1 MKPYRT
7 PSASAQ
13 TAKQRLQSLLVHERA
28 LIASTRKQ
36 VALSLRGTRT
46 GIAVQLGSGDW
57 HEMMSELAMRL
68 HDARARSFLQGGRVQ
83 VETNGRKVDAIELQ
97 ELIALLNQFGMV
109 LESMDGHSPAQAR
122 TAPSRP
128 SMPPGMPPAMPPPM
142 EPRVEARVE
151 PRLTGVAYPPPPS
164 PAPKAVIA
172 PIPAPKAA
180 KAVDAPDPSRALL
193 IRRSVHA
200 GQVIREKGTVVILGD
215 IGPAAEVVAEGDVI
229 VCGKLRGIAWAGSAG
244 DESRFVAA
252 LIFVPTQIRIA
263 GASLGTLKDMGKFS
277 WLSQIARL
285 RDGRIV
291 IEAWG
296 V

>member
-28 LIASTRKQ
+28 LIASTRMQ
-36 VALSLRGTRT
+36 ATLSLRGTRT

-57 HEMMSELAMRL
+57 HEMMTELAMRL
-68 HDARARSFLQGGRVQ
+68 HDARARSFLQGARVQ
-83 VETNGRKVDAIELQ
+83 VETNGRKVEAIELQ
-97 ELIALLNQFGMV
+97 ELVALLNQFGMV
-109 LESMDGHSPAQAR
+109 LDSMDGDRAGQPR
-122 TAPSRP
+122 TAAPRP
-128 SMPPGMPPAMPPPM
+128 TMPPPM
-142 EPRVEARVE
+142 EPRVEARLE
-151 PRLTGVAYPPPPS
+151 PRLSDVAYPPPPT
-164 PAPKAVIA
+164 PAPKAMISQ
-172 PIPAPKAA
+172 IPSPKTA
-180 KAVDAPDPSRALL
+180 KAVEAADPSRALL

-263 GASLGTLKDMGKFS
+263 GASLGTMKDMGKFS

-285 RDGRIV
+285 RDGRIM
-291 IEAWG
+291 IEPWG

>member
-7 PSASAQ
+7 ASASAQ

-36 VALSLRGTRT
+36 ASLSLRGTRT

-68 HDARARSFLQGGRVQ
+68 HDARARSFLQGAHVQ
-83 VETNGRKVDAIELQ
+83 VDANGRKVDAVELQ
-97 ELIALLNQFGMV
+97 ELVALLTQFGMV
-109 LESMDGHSPAQAR
+109 LDSMDGEHPR

-128 SMPPGMPPAMPPPM
+128 TMPPPM
-142 EPRVEARVE
+142 EPRVQARLE
-151 PRLTGVAYPPPPS
+151 PRLSEIAYPPPPHT
-164 PAPKAVIA
+164 APKAAIA
-172 PIPAPKAA
+172 PIPSPKAA
-180 KAVDAPDPSRALL
+180 KAVDASDPARALL

-200 GQVIREKGTVVILGD
+200 GQVVREKGTVVILGD

-229 VCGKLRGIAWAGSAG
+229 VCGKLRGIAWAGSTG

-263 GASLGTLKDMGKFS
+263 STSLGTVKDMGKFS

-291 IEAWG
+291 IEPWG

>member
-36 VALSLRGTRT
+36 VALSLRGTRS
-46 GIAVQLGSGDW
+46 GIAIQLGGGDW
-57 HEMMSELAMRL
+57 HETMSELAMRL
-68 HDARARSFLQGGRVQ
+68 HDARARSFLQGARAQ
-83 VETNGRKVDAIELQ
+83 VESNGRKIDASELQ
-97 ELIALLNQFGMV
+97 ELVALLTQFGIV
-109 LESMDGHSPAQAR
+109 LESMDGERPGQPRAM
-122 TAPSRP
+122 PSRP
-128 SMPPGMPPAMPPPM
+128 TMPPPM
-142 EPRVEARVE
+142 EPRVQARPE
-151 PRLTGVAYPPPPS
+151 PRAPEVAYPPPPNAS
-164 PAPKAVIA
+164 PKAVIA
-172 PIPAPKAA
+172 QIPLVKPSNTVQAA
-180 KAVDAPDPSRALL
+180 DGSHALL

-263 GASLGTLKDMGKFS
+263 GASLGSLKDMGKFS

-285 RDGRIV
+285 RDGRIT
-291 IEAWG
+291 IEPWG

>member
-46 GIAVQLGSGDW
+46 GIAVQLGTGDW
-57 HEMMSELAMRL
+57 HEMMTELAMRL
-68 HDARARSFLQGGRVQ
+68 HDARARSFLQGAHVQ

-97 ELIALLNQFGMV
+97 ELVALLNQFGMV
-109 LESMDGHSPAQAR
+109 LDAMDGERPGPARSAPAR
-122 TAPSRP
+122 PT
-128 SMPPGMPPAMPPPM
+128 MPPPM
-142 EPRVEARVE
+142 EPRQARLE
-151 PRLTGVAYPPPPS
+151 PRLSEVAYPPPPS

-172 PIPAPKAA
+172 PLPSPKPA
-180 KAVDAPDPSRALL
+180 KAVDASDPSRALL

-200 GQVIREKGTVVILGD
+200 GQMIREKGTVVILGD

-263 GASLGTLKDMGKFS
+263 STSLGTLKDMGKFS

-285 RDGRIV
+285 RDGHIV
-291 IEAWG
+291 IEPWG

>member
-36 VALSLRGTRT
+36 AVLSLRGTRT
-46 GIAVQLGSGDW
+46 GMAVHLGTGDW
-57 HEMMSELAMRL
+57 HEMMTELAMRL
-68 HDARARSFLQGGRVQ
+68 HDARARSYLQGAHVQ

-97 ELIALLNQFGMV
+97 ELVALLNQYGMV
-109 LESMDGHSPAQAR
+109 LDSLDGE
-122 TAPSRP
+122 RP
-128 SMPPGMPPAMPPPM
+128 GQPRGVPPRPMMPPPLDSR
-142 EPRVEARVE
+142 PE
-151 PRLTGVAYPPPPS
+151 PRLEPRRPEVAYPPPPS
-164 PAPKAVIA
+164 SS
-172 PIPAPKAA
+172 PKAA
-180 KAVDAPDPSRALL
+180 IAQLPLPKPAKAVEGTDQARALL
-193 IRRSVHA
+193 IRRSVQA

-215 IGPAAEVVAEGDVI
+215 IGPAAEVVAEGDVS

-263 GASLGTLKDMGKFS
+263 GASLGTLKEMGKFS

-285 RDGRIV
+285 REGRIV
-291 IEAWG
+291 IEPWG

>member
-1 MKPYRT
+1 
-7 PSASAQ
+7 
-13 TAKQRLQSLLVHERA
+13 LVHERA

-36 VALSLRGTRT
+36 AALSLRGTRT

-68 HDARARSFLQGGRVQ
+68 HDARARSFLQGARVQ
-83 VETNGRKVDAIELQ
+83 VETNGRKVEAIELQ
-97 ELIALLNQFGMV
+97 ELLALLNQFGMV
-109 LESMDGHSPAQAR
+109 LESMDGEHPGQLR

-128 SMPPGMPPAMPPPM
+128 TMPPPM
-142 EPRVEARVE
+142 EPRLEARLD
-151 PRLTGVAYPPPPS
+151 PRLSDVAYPPPPT
-164 PAPKAVIA
+164 PAPKAMISQ
-172 PIPAPKAA
+172 IPSPRSARAA
-180 KAVDAPDPSRALL
+180 EATDSSRALL

-200 GQVIREKGTVVILGD
+200 GQVVREKGTVVILGD

-263 GASLGTLKDMGKFS
+263 GASLGTMKDMGKFS

-285 RDGRIV
+285 RDGRIM
-291 IEAWG
+291 IEPWG

>member
-36 VALSLRGTRT
+36 ATLSLRGTRT

-57 HEMMSELAMRL
+57 HEMMTELAMRL
-68 HDARARSFLQGGRVQ
+68 HDARARSFLQGARVQ
-83 VETNGRKVDAIELQ
+83 VETNGRKVEAIELQ
-97 ELIALLNQFGMV
+97 ELVALLNQFGMV
-109 LESMDGHSPAQAR
+109 LDSMDGDRPGQPR
-122 TAPSRP
+122 TAAPRP
-128 SMPPGMPPAMPPPM
+128 TMPPPM
-142 EPRVEARVE
+142 EPRVEAR
-151 PRLTGVAYPPPPS
+151 LSDVAYPPPPT
-164 PAPKAVIA
+164 PAPKAMISQ
-172 PIPAPKAA
+172 IPSPKTA
-180 KAVDAPDPSRALL
+180 KAVEAADPSRALL

-263 GASLGTLKDMGKFS
+263 GASLGTMKDMGKFS

-285 RDGRIV
+285 RDGRIM
-291 IEAWG
+291 IEPWG

>member
-7 PSASAQ
+7 APASAQ

-36 VALSLRGTRT
+36 IPINLRGTRT
-46 GIAVQLGSGDW
+46 GLAIQLGSGEW
-57 HEMMSELAMRL
+57 HEMMTELAMRL
-68 HDARARSFLQGGRVQ
+68 HDARARSFFQGARVQ
-83 VETNGRKVDAIELQ
+83 VETTDRKIDAIELQ
-97 ELIALLNQFGMV
+97 ELVALLNQYGMV
-109 LESMDGHSPAQAR
+109 LDTIDNE
-122 TAPSRP
+122 RP
-128 SMPPGMPPAMPPPM
+128 GQLRAMPPRPTMPPPM
-142 EPRVEARVE
+142 ESRME
-151 PRLTGVAYPPPPS
+151 PRLEPRRPEVAYPPPPN
-164 PAPKAVIA
+164 PAPKAVISQ
-172 PIPAPKAA
+172 IPLPSTA
-180 KAVDAPDPSRALL
+180 KTTEAPDPSRALL
-193 IRRSVHA
+193 IRRSVQA
-200 GQVIREKGTVVILGD
+200 GQVVREKGTVVILGD

-229 VCGKLRGIAWAGSAG
+229 VCGKLRGIAWAGSTG

>member
-36 VALSLRGTRT
+36 AVLSLRGTRT
-46 GIAVQLGSGDW
+46 GMAVQLGSGDW
-57 HEMMSELAMRL
+57 HEMMTELAMRL
-68 HDARARSFLQGGRVQ
+68 HDARARSYLQGAHVQ
-83 VETNGRKVDAIELQ
+83 VEANGRKVDAIELQ
-97 ELIALLNQFGMV
+97 ELVALLNQYGMV
-109 LESMDGHSPAQAR
+109 LDSLDGE
-122 TAPSRP
+122 RP
-128 SMPPGMPPAMPPPM
+128 GQPRGVPPRPTMPPPL
-142 EPRVEARVE
+142 VE
-151 PRLTGVAYPPPPS
+151 PRLDPRRPEVAYPPPPS
-164 PAPKAVIA
+164 PPPKAVISQLTL
-172 PIPAPKAA
+172 PRPA
-180 KAVDAPDPSRALL
+180 KAVEGTDQARALL
-193 IRRSVHA
+193 IRRSVQA

-285 RDGRIV
+285 REGRIV
-291 IEAWG
+291 IEPWG
-296 V
+296 M

>member
-36 VALSLRGTRT
+36 VALSLRGTRS

-57 HEMMSELAMRL
+57 HETMTELAMRL
-68 HDARARSFLQGGRVQ
+68 HDARARSFLQGARVQ
-83 VETNGRKVDAIELQ
+83 VETNGRKVDTAELQ
-97 ELIALLNQFGMV
+97 ELVALLNQFGMV
-109 LESMDGHSPAQAR
+109 LESMDGE
-122 TAPSRP
+122 RP
-128 SMPPGMPPAMPPPM
+128 GQMRMGPPRPTMPPPM
-142 EPRVEARVE
+142 ESRPEPRPPE
-151 PRLTGVAYPPPPS
+151 PRLSEIAYPPPPN
-164 PAPKAVIA
+164 PAARAVIA
-172 PIPAPKAA
+172 PIPSPKAA
-180 KAVDAPDPSRALL
+180 KPVDGSDPSRALL

-200 GQVIREKGTVVILGD
+200 GQVVREKGTVVILGD

-229 VCGKLRGIAWAGSAG
+229 VCGKLRGIAWAGSTG

-263 GASLGTLKDMGKFS
+263 GVSLGTPKDMGKFS

-291 IEAWG
+291 IEPWG